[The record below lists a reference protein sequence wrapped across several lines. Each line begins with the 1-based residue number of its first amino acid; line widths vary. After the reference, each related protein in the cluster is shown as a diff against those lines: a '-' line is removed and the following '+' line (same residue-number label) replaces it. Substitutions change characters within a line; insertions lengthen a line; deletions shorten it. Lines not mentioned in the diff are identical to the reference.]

1 MSMFE
6 VIWLACLVITHAI
19 AYHMGKADAP
29 EPFKPTN
36 EAWVAVQCH
45 AIDKQ
50 LELAKWRAEHE
61 QTEKTTGSSDC

>member
-1 MSMFE
+1 MNISDLL
-6 VIWLACLVITHAI
+6 WLVALVITHAI
-19 AYHMGKADAP
+19 AYMLGQSEAP

-50 LELAKWRAEHE
+50 FEHE
-61 QTEKTTGSSDC
+61 RWLKEHASEIEETAPSGD